1 MGDLFGLDIAQ
12 LVADSLASAGNLQ
25 QGTLLK
31 STPGAEDP
39 NDPTAPVPDTVT
51 RHTFQGFIEQRAVRR
66 DDTLI
71 AEPTPILTIIG
82 KSVSPDVEPRINDR
96 AELAGMTYELERL
109 IRRDPAGAVY
119 EFQVK

>member
-12 LVADSLASAGNLQ
+12 LVADSIASAGNLQ

-39 NDPTAPVPDTVT
+39 TDPTAPVPATIT
-51 RHTFQGFIEQRAVRR
+51 SYTFQGYLEQRAVRR

-71 AEPTPILTIIG
+71 AEPTPIMTIIG
-82 KSVSPDVEPRINDR
+82 KSVSPAAEPKINDR

-109 IRRDPAGAVY
+109 IRRDPAGATY
-119 EFQVK
+119 EFAVK

>member
-12 LVADSLASAGNLQ
+12 LVADALASAGNLQ
-25 QGTLLK
+25 EGILLK
-31 STPGAEDP
+31 STPGTADP
-39 NDPTAPVPDTVT
+39 TDPTAPVPPTVT
-51 RHTFQGFIEQRAVRR
+51 QHTFQGFIEQRAVRR

-71 AEPTPILTIIG
+71 AEPTPIMTIIG
-82 KSVSPDVEPRINDR
+82 KSVSPAVEPKVNDR

-109 IRRDPAGAVY
+109 IRRDPAGATF

>member
-1 MGDLFGLDIAQ
+1 MGNLFGLPIAQ
-12 LVADSLASAGNLQ
+12 LVADALAAAGNLQ

-31 STPGAEDP
+31 STPGVEDP
-39 NDPTAPVPDTVT
+39 TDPTAPVPETIT
-51 RHTFQGFIEQRAVRR
+51 QHSFQGFIEQRAVRR

-71 AEPTPILTIIG
+71 AEPTPIMTIIG
-82 KSVSPDVEPRINDR
+82 KSVSPATEPKVNDR

-109 IRRDPAGAVY
+109 IRRDPAGATF

>member
-12 LVADSLASAGNLQ
+12 LVADSIASAGNLQ
-25 QGTLLK
+25 TGTLLK
-31 STPGAEDP
+31 STPGPEDP
-39 NDPTAPVPDTVT
+39 TDPTAAVAATIT
-51 RHTFQGFIEQRAVRR
+51 RYSFQGFIQQRAVRR
-66 DDTLI
+66 DETLI

-82 KSVSPDVEPRINDR
+82 KSVSPDAEPKINDR
-96 AELAGMTYELERL
+96 AELAGMTYELETL

>member
-1 MGDLFGLDIAQ
+1 MGDLFGLPIAQ
-12 LVADSLASAGNLQ
+12 LVADALASAGNLQ

-31 STPGAEDP
+31 SIPGAEDP
-39 NDPTAPVPDTVT
+39 TDPTAPVPATVT
-51 RHTFQGFIEQRAVRR
+51 QHSFQGFIEQRAVRR

-71 AEPTPILTIIG
+71 AEPTPIMTIIG
-82 KSVSPDVEPRINDR
+82 KSVSPAAEPKINDR

-109 IRRDPAGAVY
+109 IRRDPAGATF